1 MSAVTSTFSVP
12 GLHCAGCISKL
23 EGGLARVDG
32 VIGARVNFTK
42 RRVAI
47 AHAAELDDERLR
59 DAIGRIG
66 FPAERLLADD
76 EGRTAPENRELGR
89 ALGIAGFAAMNIMLL
104 SVSVWSGAEG
114 ATRDMFHWLSA
125 LIALPTVV
133 YAGRPFYRSAWSAL
147 RHGRTNMD
155 VPITIG
161 VSLACAVSLY
171 ETITHGP
178 HAYFDGAVM
187 LLFFLL
193 AGRFLDGVMRARA
206 EDGVAA
212 LQRQRAPRGLV
223 MFADGKS
230 EWRDADEL
238 APGMQL
244 LVAAGEAFAADGTVV
259 EGSSSVD
266 RALVTGESAPE
277 SVGPGA
283 AVLAGTINLAAPL
296 KIKVSAAGEAIA
308 IAGIARLME
317 AAGGAKSRYVRL
329 ADRAARFYAPAV
341 HLIALLAFTGWMV
354 AGAGVHQ
361 AVLIAVAVLIIT
373 CPCALGLAVPVAQVV
388 AAGALMR
395 RGILIRDGAGLER
408 LAEADMALMD
418 KTGTLTLGRPL
429 LLDLGGLLP
438 EEALVALALA
448 RASRHPL
455 ARALATAL
463 DGGVAADVID
473 LEETPGLGL
482 TATYRGVQ
490 VVLGRIDIGPGD
502 PAESLTNHHAL
513 TTAFRLGDGPVR
525 LIRFEDALRPGAA
538 AAVVQLTALGLE
550 PTIVSGDLGRRV
562 DRLAET
568 LGVTGFGGL
577 TPQDK
582 LDLIQSRQAAGRRVL
597 MIGDGLNDGPALS
610 AAHVS
615 MAPSS
620 ASDVGQNSADLIF
633 LGESLAALPIAI
645 VAARKTM
652 RVVRQNFAMAIG
664 YNALAVPVAIAGLA
678 TPLVAALAM
687 SLSSLIVVG
696 NSLRLR
702 SAAG

>member
-12 GLHCAGCISKL
+12 GLHCAGCIAKL
-23 EGGLARVDG
+23 EAGLARTEG

-47 AHAAELDDERLR
+47 AHAAGLDEARLR

-66 FPAERLLADD
+66 FPAERLLAED
-76 EGRTAPENRELGR
+76 EGRTAPESRELGR
-89 ALGIAGFAAMNIMLL
+89 ALGVAGFAAMNIMLL

-125 LIALPTVV
+125 LIALPTVA
-133 YAGRPFYRSAWSAL
+133 YAGRTFYRSAWAAL

-161 VSLACAVSLY
+161 VTLTCAVSLY
-171 ETITHGP
+171 ETIVRGP

-193 AGRFLDGVMRARA
+193 AGRFLDSVMRARA

-223 MFADGKS
+223 VTADGKS
-230 EWRDADEL
+230 AWRDADEL
-238 APGMQL
+238 APGMKL
-244 LVAAGEAFAADGTVV
+244 LVAAGETFAADGTVV

-283 AVLAGTINLAAPL
+283 PVLAGTMNLAAPL
-296 KIKVSAAGEAIA
+296 TITVSAAGEATA
-308 IAGIARLME
+308 IAGIVRLME

-341 HLIALLAFTGWMV
+341 HVLALLAFGGWML

-408 LAEADMALMD
+408 LAEADVALMD
-418 KTGTLTLGRPL
+418 KTGTLTLGRPR
-429 LLDLGGLLP
+429 LLDLGGLTP
-438 EEALVALALA
+438 AEVPVALALA

-455 ARALATAL
+455 ARALAGAL
-463 DGGVAADVID
+463 ETSNASQLSG
-473 LEETPGLGL
+473 LEETPGLGIA
-482 TATYRGVQ
+482 ATFRGERAT
-490 VVLGRIDIGPGD
+490 LGRIDDFATD
-502 PAESLTNHHAL
+502 PAEKSASQHAL
-513 TTAFRLGDGPVR
+513 STAFRLGKGPVR
-525 LIRFEDALRPGAA
+525 LIRFEDALRPDAA
-538 AAVVQLTALGLE
+538 AAVARLRTLGLA
-550 PTIVSGDLGRRV
+550 PAIVSGDAERRV
-562 DRLAET
+562 ARLAGA
-568 LGVTGFGGL
+568 LGIPGHGGL
-577 TPQDK
+577 SPQGK
-582 LDLIQSRQAAGRRVL
+582 LDQIELRAAAGKRVL
-597 MIGDGLNDGPALS
+597 MVGDGLNDGPALN

-620 ASDVGQNSADLIF
+620 ASDVGQSSADLVF
-633 LGESLAALPIAI
+633 LGDSLAAVPAAV
-645 VAARKTM
+645 VAARRTM
-652 RVVRQNFAMAIG
+652 TVVRQNFAMAIG
-664 YNALAVPVAIAGLA
+664 YNVVAVPIAMAGFA

-687 SLSSLIVVG
+687 SLSSLLVVG

-702 SAAG
+702 NAVR

>member
-66 FPAERLLADD
+66 FPAERLLADN

-89 ALGIAGFAAMNIMLL
+89 ALGVAGFAAMNIMLL

-133 YAGRPFYRSAWSAL
+133 YSGRPFYRSAWSAL

-244 LVAAGEAFAADGTVV
+244 MVAAGEAFAADGTVV

-296 KIKVSAAGEAIA
+296 KIKVSAAGEATA

-329 ADRAARFYAPAV
+329 ADRAARFYAPVV

-361 AVLIAVAVLIIT
+361 AVLIAVAGLIIT

-490 VVLGRIDIGPGD
+490 VVLGRIDIGTGD
-502 PAESLTNHHAL
+502 PAESFTNHHAL

>member
-1 MSAVTSTFSVP
+1 MSAVTSTFNVP

-23 EGGLARVDG
+23 EGGLARVEG
-32 VIGARVNFTK
+32 VISARVNFTK

-89 ALGIAGFAAMNIMLL
+89 ALGVAGFAAMNIMLL

-147 RHGRTNMD
+147 RRGRTNMD

-206 EDGVAA
+206 EDSVAA

-223 MFADGKS
+223 MSADGKAG
-230 EWRDADEL
+230 WRDADEL
-238 APGMQL
+238 APGMKL

-296 KIKVSAAGEAIA
+296 KIKVSAAGEATA

-341 HLIALLAFTGWMV
+341 HLLALLTFAGWML

-361 AVLIAVAVLIIT
+361 AVLVAVAVLIIT

-408 LAEADMALMD
+408 LAEADVALMD
-418 KTGTLTLGRPL
+418 KTGTLTLGRPC
-429 LLDLGGLLP
+429 LLDLGGLTP
-438 EEALVALALA
+438 EEAPVALALA

-463 DGGVAADVID
+463 DADAAVDVID

-482 TATYRGVQ
+482 TAHYRGEQ
-490 VVLGRIDIGPGD
+490 AVLGRIDPGTSD
-502 PAESLTNHHAL
+502 PAENVASRHAL

-525 LIRFEDALRPGAA
+525 LIRFEDALRPGAT
-538 AAVVQLTALGLE
+538 AAVVQLAALGLE

-562 DRLAET
+562 DRLAEN
-568 LGVTGFGGL
+568 LGVSGLGGL
-577 TPQDK
+577 APQGK
-582 LDLIQSRQAAGRRVL
+582 LDLIVSRQAAGRRVL

-633 LGESLAALPIAI
+633 LGESLAALPIAV
-645 VAARKTM
+645 VAARRTM

>member
-1 MSAVTSTFSVP
+1 
-12 GLHCAGCISKL
+12 
-23 EGGLARVDG
+23 
-32 VIGARVNFTK
+32 
-42 RRVAI
+42 
-47 AHAAELDDERLR
+47 
-59 DAIGRIG
+59 
-66 FPAERLLADD
+66 
-76 EGRTAPENRELGR
+76 
-89 ALGIAGFAAMNIMLL
+89 
-104 SVSVWSGAEG
+104 
-114 ATRDMFHWLSA
+114 
-125 LIALPTVV
+125 
-133 YAGRPFYRSAWSAL
+133 
-147 RHGRTNMD
+147 
-155 VPITIG
+155 
-161 VSLACAVSLY
+161 
-171 ETITHGP
+171 
-178 HAYFDGAVM
+178 
-187 LLFFLL
+187 
-193 AGRFLDGVMRARA
+193 
-206 EDGVAA
+206 
-212 LQRQRAPRGLV
+212 
-223 MFADGKS
+223 
-230 EWRDADEL
+230 
-238 APGMQL
+238 
-244 LVAAGEAFAADGTVV
+244 
-259 EGSSSVD
+259 
-266 RALVTGESAPE
+266 
-277 SVGPGA
+277 
-283 AVLAGTINLAAPL
+283 
-296 KIKVSAAGEAIA
+296 
-308 IAGIARLME
+308 
-317 AAGGAKSRYVRL
+317 
-329 ADRAARFYAPAV
+329 
-341 HLIALLAFTGWMV
+341 
-354 AGAGVHQ
+354 
-361 AVLIAVAVLIIT
+361 
-373 CPCALGLAVPVAQVV
+373 
-388 AAGALMR
+388 MR

-408 LAEADMALMD
+408 LAEADIALMD
-418 KTGTLTLGRPL
+418 KTGTLTIGRPL

-490 VVLGRIDIGPGD
+490 AVLGRIDIGTGD
-502 PAESLTNHHAL
+502 PAESVANHHAL

-525 LIRFEDALRPGAA
+525 LICFEDALRPGAA
-538 AAVVQLTALGLE
+538 AALVQLKGLGLE
-550 PTIVSGDLGRRV
+550 PTIVSGDLERRV

-568 LGVTGFGGL
+568 LGVTGLGGL

-645 VAARKTM
+645 VAARRTM
-652 RVVRQNFAMAIG
+652 RVVRQNFGMAIG

>member
-1 MSAVTSTFSVP
+1 MSAITSTFSVS
-12 GLHCAGCISKL
+12 GLHCAACISKL
-23 EGGLARVDG
+23 EGGLARIDG
-32 VIGARVNFTK
+32 VIAARVNFTK
-42 RRVAI
+42 RRVAV
-47 AHAAELDDERLR
+47 AHAAELDDEHLR

-66 FPAERLLADD
+66 FPAERLLAQD
-76 EGRTAPENRELGR
+76 EGRAAPESRELAR
-89 ALGIAGFAAMNIMLL
+89 ALGVAGFAAMNIMLL
-104 SVSVWSGAEG
+104 SVSVWSGAQG

-223 MFADGKS
+223 VSTDGKA

-238 APGMQL
+238 APGMKL
-244 LVAAGEAFAADGTVV
+244 LVAAGEAFAADGTVID
-259 EGSSSVD
+259 GSSSVD
-266 RALVTGESAPE
+266 RALVTGESVPD

-283 AVLAGTINLAAPL
+283 AVLAGTINLTAPL
-296 KIKVSAAGEAIA
+296 TIKVSAAGEATA

-341 HLIALLAFTGWMV
+341 HLLALLAFAGWMLE
-354 AGAGVHQ
+354 GAGFHQ

-408 LAEADMALMD
+408 LAEADVAFMD
-418 KTGTLTLGRPL
+418 KTGTLTLGRPR
-429 LLDLGGLLP
+429 LLDLGGLIP
-438 EEALVALALA
+438 AEVPVALALA

-463 DGGVAADVID
+463 DADIAADVTG
-473 LEETPGLGL
+473 LEEMPGIGI
-482 TATYRGVQ
+482 TATYGGKRA
-490 VVLGRIDIGPGD
+490 VLGRIDADAND
-502 PAESLTNHHAL
+502 PAETAASRHAL

-525 LIRFEDALRPGAA
+525 LIRFEDSLRPDAA
-538 AAVVQLTALGLE
+538 AAVMRLTALGLE
-550 PTIVSGDLGRRV
+550 PTIVSGDLTRRV

-568 LGVTGFGGL
+568 LGVSGVGGL
-577 TPQDK
+577 TPQTK
-582 LDLIQSRQAAGRRVL
+582 LDAIELSQARGRCVL
-597 MIGDGLNDGPALS
+597 MVGDGLNDGPALS

-633 LGESLAALPIAI
+633 LGDSLAAVPVAL
-645 VAARKTM
+645 VAARRTM
-652 RVVRQNFAMAIG
+652 RVVRQNFALAIG
-664 YNALAVPVAIAGLA
+664 YNALAVPIAMAGFA

-687 SLSSLIVVG
+687 SLSSLLVVG

-702 SAAG
+702 SAAE

>member
-12 GLHCAGCISKL
+12 GLHCAGCIAKL
-23 EGGLARVDG
+23 EGGLARVEG
-32 VIGARVNFTK
+32 VIGSRVNFTK

-47 AHAAELDDERLR
+47 AHALELDDDCLR
-59 DAIGRIG
+59 DAIVRIG

-76 EGRTAPENRELGR
+76 EGRAAPENRELGR
-89 ALGIAGFAAMNIMLL
+89 ALGVAGFAAMNIMLL
-104 SVSVWSGAEG
+104 SVSVWSGAQG

-147 RHGRTNMD
+147 RYGRTNMD

-223 MFADGKS
+223 VSPDGKA

-238 APGMQL
+238 APGMKL
-244 LVAAGEAFAADGTVV
+244 LVAAGEAFAADGTVI

-266 RALVTGESAPE
+266 RALVTGESVPD

-296 KIKVSAAGEAIA
+296 TIKVSAAGEATA

-329 ADRAARFYAPAV
+329 ADRAARVYAPAV
-341 HLIALLAFTGWMV
+341 HLLALLAFAGWML
-354 AGAGVHQ
+354 AGAGFHQ

-408 LAEADMALMD
+408 LAEADVALMD
-418 KTGTLTLGRPL
+418 KTGTLTLGRPR
-429 LLDLGGLLP
+429 LLDLGGLTP
-438 EEALVALALA
+438 AEVPVALALA
-448 RASRHPL
+448 RVSRHPL
-455 ARALATAL
+455 AQALATAL
-463 DGGVAADVID
+463 NADIAAEVTG
-473 LEETPGLGL
+473 LEETPGLGI
-482 TATYRGVQ
+482 TANSGGNRA
-490 VVLGRIDIGPGD
+490 VLGRIDADAND
-502 PAESLTNHHAL
+502 PAETAASRHAL

-525 LIRFEDALRPGAA
+525 LIRFEDSLRPDAT
-538 AAVVQLTALGLE
+538 AAVVRLKALGLD
-550 PTIVSGDLGRRV
+550 PTIVSGDLTRRV

-568 LGVTGFGGL
+568 LGVPGVGGL
-577 TPQDK
+577 TPQGK
-582 LDLIQSRQAAGRRVL
+582 LDAIVLRQTAGRHVL
-597 MIGDGLNDGPALS
+597 MVGDGLNDGPALS

-633 LGESLAALPIAI
+633 LGDSLAAVPVAL
-645 VAARKTM
+645 VAARRTM

-664 YNALAVPVAIAGLA
+664 YNALAVPIAMAGFA

-687 SLSSLIVVG
+687 SLSSLLVVG

-702 SAAG
+702 SAAE